1 MKLTGHAFKRGSI
14 VLLNGKP
21 IDKKEVIKLSENWS
35 ETLIKQFKKLLKHG
49 GEIFMEKENQH
60 FIIETDGPLLNSQ
73 GEKDGGMFK
82 GPSIEDRF

>member
-1 MKLTGHAFKRGSI
+1 MKLTGHAFKRDSI
-14 VLLNGKP
+14 VLLNGRP

-49 GEIFMEKENQH
+49 GEIFLEKENQH
-60 FIIETDGPLLNSQ
+60 FIIETDGPLLNSR
-73 GEKDGGMFK
+73 GEKDGGIFK

>member
-1 MKLTGHAFKRGSI
+1 MKLTGHAFKRDSI
-14 VLLNGKP
+14 VLLNGRP

-60 FIIETDGPLLNSQ
+60 FIIETDGPLLNSR
-73 GEKDGGMFK
+73 GEKDGGIFK